1 MPATLCDH
9 QNKVAPK
16 TPLRKKQKTA
26 HSDSS
31 KGAHADDAAS
41 HDVIDLS
48 QTLASSILA
57 SVMATPGTS
66 ISVAHPPHL
75 ASRPVPVQLECD
87 SDMEC
92 ADGAH
97 QVVRPKLLPSRK
109 RKVRR
114 NSDWKQQKQRQQLL
128 SQESLCFVDD
138 FVSNILTS
146 ASHEIVYHLTG
157 TCSLQSRPMNL
168 EPESFFVITFNKGN
182 LKFEYLFALFKL
194 FYMYFLSFFR
204 FKSRNF
210 CKSIKTVEISFYCT
224 QVNDFYVTN
233 TAKTSTMQPS
243 PTSPSNAE
251 TRSGSDVKR

>member
-1 MPATLCDH
+1 MTIEEEELPATSCDH
-9 QNKVAPK
+9 QNRVAPK

-26 HSDSS
+26 HSASS

-66 ISVAHPPHL
+66 VSAAHPPDL

-92 ADGAH
+92 ADAAQ
-97 QVVRPKLLPSRK
+97 QVVRPKPLPSRK

-114 NSDWKQQKQRQQLL
+114 QSDRKQQKQRQQLL

-146 ASHEIVYHLTG
+146 ASHEIVYHITG
-157 TCSLQSRPMNL
+157 TCSLQSRRMNL
-168 EPESFFVITFNKGN
+168 EPESFVVIPFNK
-182 LKFEYLFALFKL
+182 
-194 FYMYFLSFFR
+194 
-204 FKSRNF
+204 
-210 CKSIKTVEISFYCT
+210 V
-224 QVNDFYVTN
+224 
-233 TAKTSTMQPS
+233 
-243 PTSPSNAE
+243 
-251 TRSGSDVKR
+251 